1 MGGKGDWPALCKLG
15 GLNRHHG
22 REAHQTA
29 SAGIC
34 HLCDAGQP
42 GHDFHRFDFTSML
55 KARTSDLP
63 WTRPSSLSR
72 HIPQSPSKK
81 EMFYKIDLFHV
92 GHKGVMGDV
101 CANAIATCHIEDV
114 LHMCNLF
121 CGIER
126 GEKGDLFCFIIC
138 KMKSGNIEAR
148 FLCLT

>member
-1 MGGKGDWPALCKLG
+1 MGVKGDWPALCKLG

-34 HLCDAGQP
+34 HLCNAGQP
-42 GHDFHRFDFTSML
+42 GHDFHRYDFESMQ

-63 WTRPSSLSR
+63 WTTPSSLTR
-72 HIPQSPSKK
+72 HIPQSPSKT

-101 CANAIATCHIEDV
+101 CANAIATCHI
-114 LHMCNLF
+114 
-121 CGIER
+121 
-126 GEKGDLFCFIIC
+126 
-138 KMKSGNIEAR
+138 
-148 FLCLT
+148 